1 MAHLSQYLQSKE
13 SSMIDPQVAE
23 RLKTNLMFEHSEEN
37 QKDAKGLLCIPF
49 KDEDEAGAKE
59 LFEAIQKL
67 ISTL

>member
-1 MAHLSQYLQSKE
+1 
-13 SSMIDPQVAE
+13 MIDPQVAE